1 MKSDSDSMS
10 EEEFHDE
17 LRTLLATAHEQGVDV
32 RGGWDCRF
40 DECSDFEVVVV
51 EAQKR

>member
-1 MKSDSDSMS
+1 MKRDSDPTN

-17 LRTLLATAHEQGVDV
+17 LRTLLAAAHERGVDV

-40 DECSDFEVVVV
+40 DNGPDFEVVVV
-51 EAQKR
+51 EAQKP